1 MTRDLIIA
9 QANQPN
15 IRPLYL
21 VEVDCGR
28 HGRAFMETDR
38 DSNSRVSLIGDIL
51 SGQYDRGEIV
61 TILEIFE
68 DEGTCRNVTEDI
80 ANEVLQEIYRLGLRD
95 RSSATDFVDAY
106 ATKGGERLAEDA
118 RERFLENV

>member
-21 VEVDCGR
+21 VEVDYGR

-38 DSNSRVSLIGDIL
+38 DTNSRVSLIGDIL

-80 ANEVLQEIYRLGLRD
+80 ANEVLHDRDRRGLRD
-95 RSSATDFVDAY
+95 CASATDFVDAY

-118 RERFLENV
+118 LEKHLENA